1 MRVVMSACVMCLLV
15 ATVAVAQDGRTAAL
29 KAGGMVALNDGE
41 GKFCDL
47 ELNVH
52 GPEWTYSSQADA
64 KATVSVDGEA
74 KVFTGTL
81 PVPDT
86 DDGAVTFREDISA
99 DEDGLKVGYELG
111 FSGAMTV
118 NGLQVSL
125 LLPADRFAGTRLT
138 ITGEGTAKRYVALPA
153 ELDEAGWV
161 LASLKGKT
169 IQIGTEEGSP
179 TVTLDK
185 SRDLL
190 IHDLRRWE
198 RDEFEI
204 RIPII
209 AAEEGTIVGNTDN
222 YDLEVTLAPGPV
234 EVKVP

>member
-1 MRVVMSACVMCLLV
+1 MRVVMLVCLVCLLV
-15 ATVAVAQDGRTAAL
+15 ATVAMAQDGRTAIL
-29 KAGGMVALNDGE
+29 KDGGMVAVQDGE

-64 KATVSVDGEA
+64 KATASADGEA
-74 KVFTGTL
+74 KVMTGAL
-81 PVPDT
+81 PVPGT
-86 DDGAVTFREDISA
+86 DDGAVTFREDVRG
-99 DEDGLKVGYELG
+99 DDDGLKVGYELG

-138 ITGEGTAKRYVALPA
+138 ITGEGTAKRYVVLPA

-234 EVKVP
+234 EVKAP